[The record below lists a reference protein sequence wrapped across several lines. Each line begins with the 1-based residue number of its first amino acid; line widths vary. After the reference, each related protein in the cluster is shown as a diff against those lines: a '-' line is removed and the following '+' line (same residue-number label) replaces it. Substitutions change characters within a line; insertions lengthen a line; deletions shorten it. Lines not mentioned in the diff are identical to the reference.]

1 MAGRIMVIE
10 DEASL
15 LDLYQELLT
24 DEGYT
29 VVAYAGALRDL
40 DEFERQAPELI
51 VLDYRMGTEPYGLQL
66 LGQLRSR
73 PATAAIPVILCTADQ
88 RAADALGDD
97 PTLQPMR
104 FLFKPFDID
113 TLLVCIADL
122 LALRRSGTERPTD
135 TMVTC
140 QSLTFPFSGPALVP
154 A

>member
-15 LDLYQELLT
+15 LDLYRELLT

-29 VVAYAGALRDL
+29 VVAYAAALHDV
-40 DEFERQAPELI
+40 DEVERQAPNLI
-51 VLDYRMGTEPYGLQL
+51 VLDYRMGTEPYGRQL

-73 PATAAIPVILCTADQ
+73 PTTAAIPVILSTADQ
-88 RAADALGDD
+88 RAAEALGDD

-104 FLFKPFDID
+104 ILFKPFDID
-113 TLLVCIADL
+113 TLLACVGEL
-122 LALRRSGTERPTD
+122 LELGRSGAERPTD
-135 TMVTC
+135 TVMTC
-140 QSLTFPFSGPALVP
+140 QSFTLPLSGLAMVP